1 MKEKKLKRL
10 FTLPNMLTCL
20 RMVGAASLLFFALSS
35 SAFYAV
41 YAISGIT
48 DMLDGFLARA
58 MKQESEFGSRLDSV
72 ADLLFYSVMIFKV
85 FPFLLEQMPMWLWYL
100 VGAIVL
106 IRAGS
111 YFVAFCKYHRFA
123 SLHTYMNKLTGLL
136 IFPVPYL
143 LNWSFVNIY
152 YTIIC
157 ISAGVASSE
166 ELLIHLREPS
176 YNERK
181 KTIFDGRR
189 KGS

>member
-1 MKEKKLKRL
+1 MKRL
-10 FTLPNMLTCL
+10 FTHSEH
-20 RMVGAASLLFFALSS
+20 ADLFAYGRCGITVYFCPPS